1 MIYINTFCRNQ
12 KEVSALINEIIDQ
25 YWGKAINEQEMIKT
39 IEIIVANNESLILKD
54 KSFTTTVKQVCGKRR
69 LEIVARI
76 IDLV

>member
-1 MIYINTFCRNQ
+1 M
-12 KEVSALINEIIDQ
+12 INEIIDQ